1 MYNIVATIGKHR
13 KKIIIA
19 VVIIA
24 GVIIWK
30 KFKK

>member
-1 MYNIVATIGKHR
+1 MYNIVATVSKHR

-24 GVIIWK
+24 GIIIWK
-30 KFKK
+30 KYKK